1 MWVLL
6 SHVFSAVGGTILLFF
21 MMLCSPIDVIV
32 LLFLLLLLVFI
43 ISDVSFFKLCLQ
55 VGTELLIYRGTRA
68 QLENLCNNNRTCYYQ
83 F

>member
-32 LLFLLLLLVFI
+32 LLFPIVI
-43 ISDVSFFKLCLQ
+43 T
-55 VGTELLIYRGTRA
+55 GIY
-68 QLENLCNNNRTCYYQ
+68 Y